1 MRINTDSETEV
12 RATCGRVGS
21 CIISV
26 VARDWLVL
34 MFIKLDSHLAT
45 MSDADRLQYLFTT
58 VRCTAAAAA
67 AAVRVSLSQ
76 MSVCLSVCQCVCS
89 RNGR

>member
-1 MRINTDSETEV
+1 VRINTDSETEV

-34 MFIKLDSHLAT
+34 MFIKLDSQLAT
-45 MSDADRLQYLFTT
+45 MSDADRLQ
-58 VRCTAAAAA
+58 
-67 AAVRVSLSQ
+67 
-76 MSVCLSVCQCVCS
+76 
-89 RNGR
+89 